1 MNNQSNFSKGE
12 QAYIEE
18 KLKNSYRKIRV
29 DFEKKPLVYEF
40 RVIVDGKIAGTT
52 RPKDGYSIVFQTDG
66 MPRYIHAD
74 IVWPIAKK
82 DPQHSSRLVIPVG
95 TGDLIY
101 TCKENDFKLFSS
113 KTRKRNELFDLIID
127 SESFENCKKQ
137 HIKEVKQWRFEY
149 NLIEKL
155 YVLKEE
161 LENGIADVNVAK
173 HFLNSLTDE
182 EKQTDIVKQ
191 LLTSYKEENY
201 AYALKNSKD
210 FQKIYQAIDTVDA
223 LEIFDDEIQVL
234 NRHREYFLDEYIRR
248 LSLFAYCEN
257 FEEELKRLKK
267 DYSETF
273 GEMEIPEST
282 IGRYT
287 DNWNAH
293 IEFIKSD
300 QMYEALKKVL
310 WTDFD
315 QAYLDS
321 LKCLLIFDSLIY
333 EKDSAAMHTS
343 ETLRFLFDSL
353 FGYIHKDKELIKRL
367 TVDQLISLAITYQ
380 RGNIMDNINVE
391 LEKTLETL
399 EPLTDNTY
407 NFSVNPVQ
415 FNVLQ
420 QLFEYLKAP
429 AQEKIVLEAMFKYN
443 IPRTPQQEQRLKFL
457 NKGGNSSFNVP
468 VSASTSEE
476 GIFRFDYRT
485 NTWNIKEIEDYIDNF
500 SMNSQ
505 IISIPMVVD
514 SHEHNLQVST
524 ITWDETQV
532 EDFLRKCL
540 MENFG
545 EQFVVNLVDTNAVL
559 ESGTDMLPGILI
571 TEKIDVKQKYPYL
584 GFLVLGEQLTL
595 KQLSLSI
602 YVIILPKNIKTSDS
616 SLQIK
621 NAEIL
626 NHIVMLKEKQNP
638 RINNYVTTVNNVL
651 TSELQSWLNGQA
663 PSDIYS

>member
-273 GEMEIPEST
+273 GGMEIPEST